1 MPGPQVTIDLER
13 IERNART
20 VVTRCRASGINVFGV
35 TKGTCGMPQVAR
47 AMLRGG
53 VTGIGES
60 RFENIRRL
68 RASGIDAPVMLLRSP
83 PLSLIEEVIKTVDIS
98 LNSEL
103 ATIRELSRVAERM
116 ARVHDIILMVDL
128 GDLREGIWPSDLMP
142 TVEQVMQLPGV
153 RIAGIGTNLT
163 CFGAIIPTEINLG
176 ELAGHAEKIRSTFG
190 LDLTHVSGGNSS
202 SLPLLLAGRMPKGI
216 NHLRIGEA
224 ILQGGR
230 DTFHDEPWAELD
242 RDIFLL
248 SGELLEVKTKPSL
261 PIGTMGVDA
270 FGGRPRFEDRGERL
284 RGIVNIGR
292 EDVAVEGLTPLAAGI
307 EVLGASSDHLILD
320 VAEAKPTPQ
329 LGDRIAFR
337 MSYAALLAA
346 MTSEYVEKTPMFDR
360 HEDGGGRRVSIF
372 ADQLMAD
379 RLRSQEIEARLQALD
394 YATALRGAPGEAAIR
409 EALRQG
415 DIPLMFGLDHRTT
428 LAGLNAVAGQA
439 DSIGLLWF
447 DAQAALEPP
456 APGAAEVA
464 AECVLHRALGIGGD
478 APSLLP
484 RLSPENVVLI
494 GLREISPRESHVI
507 RQSRLKIFTMAD
519 IDALGI
525 REVIRQALR
534 IATAGTRGF
543 YVSYSP
549 TVSDIPGTHLGSGGL
564 TIRETHQA
572 MEAIAQASERGAHGM
587 LAMDMVR
594 LGEQTEQRAVSESL
608 AFMLSAFG
616 KTIL

>member
-1 MPGPQVTIDLER
+1 MAGPRITIDLER

-20 VVTRCRASGINVFGV
+20 VVERCRASGIGVFGV

-53 VTGIGES
+53 ATGIGES

-68 RASGIDAPVMLLRSP
+68 RASGIDAPIMLLRSP

-103 ATIRELSRVAERM
+103 AIIRELSRVAERM

-128 GDLREGIWPSDLMP
+128 GDLREGIWPTDLMP

-176 ELAGHAEKIRSTFG
+176 ELAKHADKLRQTFG
-190 LDLTHVSGGNSS
+190 LDLAYVSGGNSS

-230 DTFHDEPWAELD
+230 DTFRDQPWTNLN

-248 SGELLEVKTKPSL
+248 SGELLEVKVKPSM

-270 FGGRPRFEDRGERL
+270 FGNRPQFEDKGERL

-292 EDVAVEGLTPLAAGI
+292 EDVAVEGLIPAAAGI

-320 VAEAKPTPQ
+320 VTDAQPAPRV
-329 LGDRIAFR
+329 GDPVAFR

-346 MTSEYVEKTPMFDR
+346 MTSEYVEKAPMFD
-360 HEDGGGRRVSIF
+360 HPEDSGQDRISIF
-372 ADQLMAD
+372 ADAALD
-379 RLRSQEIEARLQALD
+379 PVLRGQELEARLQALD
-394 YATALRGAPGEAAIR
+394 YTAVSGGPPQPEAVSAALKKGE
-409 EALRQG
+409 
-415 DIPLMFGLDHRTT
+415 IPLLFGRDHRTT
-428 LAGLNAVAGQA
+428 LLGLAALAGGT

-447 DAQAALEPP
+447 DARAGLEP
-456 APGAAEVA
+456 ATPGAADIA
-464 AECVLHRALGIGGD
+464 PDSVLHRALGIDGS
-478 APSLLP
+478 APSLMP
-484 RLSPENVVLI
+484 QLSPENVVLI
-494 GLREISPRESHVI
+494 GLRETSAREA
-507 RQSRLKIFTMAD
+507 RLIKQAKLKVFTMAD

-534 IATAGTRGF
+534 IASAGTRGF

-549 TVSDIPGTHLGSGGL
+549 MVTDVPGTTRGSGGM

-572 MEAIAQASERGAHGM
+572 MEAIPQAAERHGM
-587 LAMDMVR
+587 LAMDVIQ
-594 LGEQTEQRAVSESL
+594 LDQLTEQRLVAESVG
-608 AFMLSAFG
+608 FVLSAFG